1 VFGSTVGSYSK
12 RYALRFFRNPGPA
25 FRRTDLS
32 FTFTNGLIYA
42 TTTTVSQAVG
52 SITNVVPDA
61 SGILWPID
69 MYWQSA
75 GGVTNDYV
83 SFTNAS
89 STVLWNCCTNTIAMP
104 VGSLISHVEQ
114 LGSFNYWDA
123 SGGANLYG
131 DIVPTTG
138 WTGDVTVVINGALR

>member
-1 VFGSTVGSYSK
+1 
-12 RYALRFFRNPGPA
+12 
-25 FRRTDLS
+25 
-32 FTFTNGLIYA
+32 
-42 TTTTVSQAVG
+42 VG

-61 SGILWPID
+61 SGIVWPID

-83 SFTNAS
+83 SFTNATA
-89 STVLWNCCTNTIAMP
+89 TVLWNCCTNTIAMP

-123 SGGANLYG
+123 SGGSSIYG

-138 WTGDVTVVINGALR
+138 WTGAVTVVISGALR